1 MGCFTPPRGCAG
13 TMEPAE
19 ERGPWQG
26 QSPPGWVL
34 GRPVY
39 PAVHR
44 LSSWRSGNQAG
55 RAPGLGVKE
64 RPPRVR
70 SHGLEGRVA
79 CNGREMLSG
88 TQGRCRKASTGTNVC
103 SGHGVGAYAQL
114 PPSRLPSCRR
124 GEICGKTLSSG
135 TTLLSLS
142 CPPAPC
148 ILASSLLSE
157 FARPDL
163 LQSHSQCPGLAH

>member
-19 ERGPWQG
+19 EHGPWPG

-44 LSSWRSGNQAG
+44 LSSWRSGDQAG

-79 CNGREMLSG
+79 GGRGCE
-88 TQGRCRKASTGTNVC
+88 GRQLNPLHDRTDFLFQKGRNV
-103 SGHGVGAYAQL
+103 
-114 PPSRLPSCRR
+114 
-124 GEICGKTLSSG
+124 
-135 TTLLSLS
+135 
-142 CPPAPC
+142 
-148 ILASSLLSE
+148 ASSQSTR
-157 FARPDL
+157 ARR
-163 LQSHSQCPGLAH
+163 A